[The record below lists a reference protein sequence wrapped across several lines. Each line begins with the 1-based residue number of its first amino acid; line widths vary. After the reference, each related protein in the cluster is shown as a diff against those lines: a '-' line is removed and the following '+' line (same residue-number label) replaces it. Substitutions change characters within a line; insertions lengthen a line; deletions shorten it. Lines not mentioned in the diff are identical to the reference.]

1 MNTFGQLLRLTT
13 AGESHGPAITA
24 ILDGFPAGITIDFD
38 ALQATMNTRRPGQG
52 GATSPRCEHD
62 HVELLSGVFDGVST
76 GSPITISIANT
87 DVRSADYEQ
96 FKHIYRPSHADFT
109 YQTKYGIRDYR
120 GGGRA
125 SARETA
131 LRVAA
136 GALAQMALDQLGIKV
151 FAYTSRIGSVS
162 LDLPLE
168 AIDFEHIYDFLS
180 RCPHAD
186 TAARMDEIIQ
196 RVRQAGDTVG
206 GIVSGAIAGLPAG
219 LGQPVYHKFHAM
231 LASAMMSIN
240 AAKGFEVGMGF
251 EGACRL
257 GSAMNDPFALD
268 ANNHITTL
276 TNHSGGVQGGI
287 TTGRAVTF
295 RVAFKPVAT
304 LAREFK
310 AITDSGQEVTVN
322 GAGRHDVCVVPRAVA
337 VVKAMAALTTLD
349 AILLNKS
356 THLT

>member
-1 MNTFGQLLRLTT
+1 MNTFGHILRLTT

-24 ILDGFPAGITIDFD
+24 ILDGFPAGVAIDID
-38 ALQATMNTRRPGQG
+38 SIQAAMDTRRPGQG
-52 GATSPRCEHD
+52 GATSARREAD
-62 HVELLSGVFDGVST
+62 RVQLLSGVFEGRST
-76 GSPITISIANT
+76 GAPITIQIANT
-87 DVRSADYEQ
+87 DARPADYEPLRNV
-96 FKHIYRPSHADFT
+96 YRPSHADFT
-109 YQTKYGIRDYR
+109 YQAKYGIRDHR

-136 GALAQMALDQLGIKV
+136 GAIARLALDKMGVQV
-151 FAYTSRIGSVS
+151 YAYTSRIGSVA

-168 AIDFEHIYDFLS
+168 AIDFEHIYNFAT
-180 RCPHAD
+180 RCPHPE
-186 TAARMDEIIQ
+186 TAARMDTVIQ

-206 GIVSGAIAGLPAG
+206 GIVSGAIVGLPAG
-219 LGQPVYHKFHAM
+219 VGEPVYGKFHAM

-257 GSAMNDPFALD
+257 GSEMNDPFAVD
-268 ANNHITTL
+268 ASGRITTL

-304 LAREFK
+304 LTRDYP
-310 AITDSGQEVTVN
+310 AITAD
-322 GAGRHDVCVVPRAVA
+322 GAAITIAAGGRHDACVVPRAVA
-337 VVKAMAALTTLD
+337 VVQAMATLTTLD
-349 AILLNKS
+349 ALLLNRAS
-356 THLT
+356 RL

>member
-1 MNTFGQLLRLTT
+1 MNTFGHILRLTT

-24 ILDGFPAGITIDFD
+24 ILDGFPAGVAIDLD
-38 ALQATMNTRRPGQG
+38 AIQAAMDTRRPGMG
-52 GATSPRCEHD
+52 GGTSARREAD
-62 HVELLSGVFDGVST
+62 RVQLLSGVFDGRST
-76 GSPITISIANT
+76 GAPITIQIANT
-87 DVRSADYEQ
+87 DARPADYDQ
-96 FKHIYRPSHADFT
+96 LRNVYRPSHADFT
-109 YQTKYGIRDYR
+109 YQAKYGIRDHR

-136 GALAQMALDQLGIKV
+136 GAIAQQALDTMGVQV
-151 FAYTSRIGSVS
+151 YAYTSRIGSVA

-168 AIDFEHIYDFLS
+168 AIDFQHIYDFPT
-180 RCPHAD
+180 RCPHPD
-186 TAARMDEIIQ
+186 TAARMDAVIQ

-219 LGQPVYHKFHAM
+219 IGEPVYGKFHAM
-231 LASAMMSIN
+231 LAAAMMSIN
-240 AAKGFEVGMGF
+240 AAKGFEIGMGF

-257 GSAMNDPFALD
+257 GSEMNDPFALD
-268 ANNHITTL
+268 SDGHITSI

-304 LAREFK
+304 LSRDYT
-310 AITDSGQEVTVN
+310 AITTDGTPVTIN
-322 GAGRHDVCVVPRAVA
+322 AAGRHDACVVPRAVA
-337 VVKAMAALTTLD
+337 VVKAMAALTALD
-349 AILLNKS
+349 AILLHRS
-356 THLT
+356 ARL